1 MAIGAMPSIVLPAD
15 HVAGPPQGH
24 WTYEE
29 YADIPDDDARY
40 ELLTGVLYMSPPPT
54 DSHQFANNL
63 IQTYLTIHVQ
73 FAGLGRVIGPPFNI
87 ILSPTD
93 VVQPDV
99 TVVLT
104 EHLDRIT
111 QRGVVGAPDLVV
123 EIASPST
130 ASGRARI
137 LDRGPTCT
145 HGRGVGA
152 RGRALPFARRLR
164 GHGPCADDNR
174 AVVSG
179 RRRSVVQVTT
189 YATGRPPRWRRRRP
203 PARSRAVRA
212 HR

>member
-130 ASGRARI
+130 ATHDRSGKFAAYERAGVPEYWIVDPHARTVEVWV
-137 LDRGPTCT
+137 LVDARYRS
-145 HGRGVGA
+145 RGVFEGTDLVPTTIVPSFPVA
-152 RGRALPFARRLR
+152 VEALFR
-164 GHGPCADDNR
+164 
-174 AVVSG
+174 
-179 RRRSVVQVTT
+179 
-189 YATGRPPRWRRRRP
+189 
-203 PARSRAVRA
+203 
-212 HR
+212 